1 MKRRALTGYVGISA
15 NMVNS
20 APKCCCDKCCRKTE
34 TVEERSVQLSQ
45 REIDDRINR
54 ILSGGKLRKLM

>member
-15 NMVNS
+15 NMVKS

-34 TVEERSVQLSQ
+34 TVEGRPQGVSCQTVPGVQ
-45 REIDDRINR
+45 
-54 ILSGGKLRKLM
+54 GGTGNALENYN